1 LHKNKVAQSTVYKL
15 LNECKLPG
23 RKVGGSW
30 RFSKRT
36 LDEWIEGDM
45 HILKGEQFN
54 NAAKEEKEPL
64 EERSE

>member
-1 LHKNKVAQSTVYKL
+1 
-15 LNECKLPG
+15 
-23 RKVGGSW
+23 
-30 RFSKRT
+30 
-36 LDEWIEGDM
+36 M